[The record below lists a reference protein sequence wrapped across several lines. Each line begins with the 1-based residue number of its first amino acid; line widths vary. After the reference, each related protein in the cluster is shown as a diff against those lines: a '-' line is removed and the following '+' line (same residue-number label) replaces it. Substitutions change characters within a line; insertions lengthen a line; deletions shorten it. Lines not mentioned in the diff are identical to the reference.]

1 MEPASPA
8 AASLAPRS
16 AFSAY
21 DERLAAADIYLN
33 QATGCDTAALSN
45 WSCGL
50 ACTTVPTVA
59 RRVAFNHSSFTMALV
74 ARLSPSEC
82 VLVFRGT
89 KDIWDVL
96 RDVDFF
102 PKALPDCDGCKVHS
116 GFYNGW
122 ASLKSLVVD
131 DLAGLG
137 CGNSSLSITGHSLG
151 AAMAALAAYELL
163 TASGVR
169 SSNSSSMRS
178 SVPFASIRRVY
189 TYGQPRTGN
198 GAFASSFA
206 DRMDAHR
213 IPHFR
218 VVDYRDAVPHLPLHD
233 MLAEGWVHTAPE
245 VYYNHTQLRDFTL
258 CARAN
263 DTRCSYQ
270 WDLIQT
276 LTHTCDHCSYL
287 GLNPCDC
294 GSAKPQCMDPKTRG
308 TARRRG
314 FTHAVALHNMEP

>member
-1 MEPASPA
+1 MG
-8 AASLAPRS
+8 AP
-16 AFSAY
+16 
-21 DERLAAADIYLN
+21 
-33 QATGCDTAALSN
+33 
-45 WSCGL
+45 
-50 ACTTVPTVA
+50 
-59 RRVAFNHSSFTMALV
+59 RVAFNHSSFTMALV

-258 CARAN
+258 CARKRYAVLVPVRPYP
-263 DTRCSYQ
+263 DAHTHVRPLLLSRPQPMRLRQREAAVHGPEDARDGEAARVHARRCS
-270 WDLIQT
+270 
-276 LTHTCDHCSYL
+276 
-287 GLNPCDC
+287 P
-294 GSAKPQCMDPKTRG
+294 
-308 TARRRG
+308 
-314 FTHAVALHNMEP
+314 